1 MILEFELMSFFSFID
16 FSQEKKGRDLLAPH
30 ATLAIFFAPAYA

>member
-16 FSQEKKGRDLLAPH
+16 FEQARKERQGSSLRER
-30 ATLAIFFAPAYA
+30 